1 MIVANDVSDPSIG
14 FNSDDNSVTVLWRTG
29 EHTAERASKGAI
41 ARQIVTLIAQQTDS
55 AS

>member
-1 MIVANDVSDPSIG
+1 
-14 FNSDDNSVTVLWRTG
+14 VLWRTG

-41 ARQIVTLIAQQTDS
+41 ARQIVTLIAQQIDS